1 MRLVIFLD
9 ALHCPPL
16 SSSSSQASPTRAAL
30 GEMGEGPTDAQGWEE
45 GFRKSPCGG
54 CSEPPGW
61 KLSKREIIAQ
71 FYI

>member
-16 SSSSSQASPTRAAL
+16 SSSSQASPTRAAL
-30 GEMGEGPTDAQGWEE
+30 GGMGEGPTDAQGWEE